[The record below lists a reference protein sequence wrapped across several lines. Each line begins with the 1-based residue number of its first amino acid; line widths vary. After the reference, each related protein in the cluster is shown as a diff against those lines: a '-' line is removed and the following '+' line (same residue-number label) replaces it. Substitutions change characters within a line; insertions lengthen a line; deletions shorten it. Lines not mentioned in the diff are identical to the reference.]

1 MFGTL
6 ATRARPGRPKKL
18 SDRDVRTI
26 TTAGKKEPSL
36 SLRSI
41 SIRFAEEV
49 AKKIA
54 PKTVRG
60 YLTKSNLRAFRK
72 VKKNL
77 LTKTMKFKQMQ
88 WAKAQKN
95 QPICF

>member
-1 MFGTL
+1 MKTQ
-6 ATRARPGRPKKL
+6 KL

-54 PKTVRG
+54 PRTVRRD
-60 YLTKSNLRAFRK
+60 LTKSNLRAFRK

-77 LTKTMKFKQMQ
+77 LTKKMKFKQIQ
-88 WAKAQKN
+88 WANAQKN